1 PVDAQPSPSSRGRRR
16 ALVIGAGIGAAVLV
30 LGGALVAVPLLTQ
43 GGDDAAE
50 PVAAAPGTTEAAVA
64 WVASS
69 LDPDSVLLVEDALV
83 TDVTDA
89 GFPGD
94 TVVSESTLTAA
105 APDSAWRAADYVL
118 ATPALRASASGEA
131 ETALANSEPVA
142 AFGSGGSAVEVR
154 RVLDEGIDQAA
165 AAAAVLTAA
174 RASAGGQLA
183 ANPALTTTP
192 AARALLEQGRV
203 DARLLLL
210 LGQQLASAPLS
221 VADFPVGPNET
232 DGVRHLLVL
241 SGYNGA
247 GVPADPTATT
257 EATTWLGSQ
266 SGEFVPTSVES
277 TPQGLLVTLDLDE
290 PTGLLPGA
298 P

>member
-1 PVDAQPSPSSRGRRR
+1 MHQIDPLISQTLRRQWWWLIGALLLIGCIAGFSLQRQRHAVEAMEKDRLALQARVIDENLSHQLVGVAR
-16 ALVIGAGIGAAVLV
+16 ALEGIQNDIPFWGERPNFDSASRHLQTLSAAMPGVRTLLV
-30 LGGALVAVPLLTQ
+30 L
-43 GGDDAAE
+43 DADGK
-50 PVAAAPGTTEAAVA
+50 V
-64 WVASS
+64 
-69 LDPDSVLLVEDALV
+69 V
-83 TDVTDA
+83 TSDRLELI
-89 GFPGD
+89 GKNF
-94 TVVSESTLTAA
+94 SQ
-105 APDSAWRAADYVL
+105 RDYF
-118 ATPALRASASGEA
+118 R
-131 ETALANSEPVA
+131 
-142 AFGSGGSAVEVR
+142 
-154 RVLDEGIDQAA
+154 I
-165 AAAAVLTAA
+165 A
-174 RASAGGQLA
+174 RTA

-247 GVPADPTATT
+247 DVPADPTATA